1 MARVDFAGVAFAV
14 LALLT
19 LGSAAIVAFARNV
32 MHSAVALLGTLCGV
46 AGLYVLL
53 SADFLAAA
61 QVLVYVGGTL
71 ILFLFAAML
80 TARIE
85 HAETSNEPLATGRK
99 AAAFVTILLAF
110 ALVTIA
116 LDTIW
121 PLEEKTVALPSTAK
135 LGHALLGAYVLPF
148 ELASLVLLMAMVGA
162 LVIARRAVK
171 AGPTE

>member
-61 QVLVYVGGTL
+61 L